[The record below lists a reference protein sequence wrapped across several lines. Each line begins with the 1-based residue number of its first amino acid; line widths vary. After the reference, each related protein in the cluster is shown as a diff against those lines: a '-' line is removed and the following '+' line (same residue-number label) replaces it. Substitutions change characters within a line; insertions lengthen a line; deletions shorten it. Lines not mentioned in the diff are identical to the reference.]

1 MKVTVSITKKLNKEI
16 SKFIKKNGGCY
27 FDKFPIKQ
35 INDCFK
41 RHNFELLNEDG
52 TKFCAFFCGTNGKT
66 SINYGSGND
75 IAEFST
81 LQFSWYKM
89 PSGKYEITTYIS

>member
-52 TKFCAFFCGTNGKT
+52 TKFCGENGRA
-66 SINYGSGND
+66 SINYGKLND
-75 IAEFST
+75 VVENST
-81 LQFSWYKM
+81 LYFSWYKVS
-89 PSGKYEITTYIS
+89 SGRYEIIMYV